1 MSIGHPA
8 SPTAFS
14 TYLPTAHPLLSCYDA
29 PTVFRT
35 VDDGKNSLLLPKLI
49 FCALNFAGVCVALWK
64 MAKMGLLPATA
75 ADWTSYLTPKHS
87 LEHSGVPL

>member
-1 MSIGHPA
+1 MGILRRPLPSQPHTPNPCRSPA
-8 SPTAFS
+8 CPN
-14 TYLPTAHPLLSCYDA
+14 A
-29 PTVFRT
+29 PAVFRT